1 MKRNELE
8 SKLIELQE
16 TTKNLSKDLDAL
28 IADALQ
34 SYKEQTGKNVIEW
47 NWGEEDAPACTY
59 TDFGDDLADC
69 YITRIE
75 FDDDNHITCI
85 ELYAYYQQETIEDA
99 KLVYMRDYKRDLA
112 NAIIAGLD

>member
-16 TTKNLSKDLDAL
+16 TSKNVSKGFYAL
-28 IADALQ
+28 IAESLQ
-34 SYKEQTGKNVIEW
+34 LYKEQTGKNVIEW
-47 NWGEEDAPACTY
+47 DWEEDDAPACTY

-75 FDDDNHITCI
+75 FDDTHITGI

-99 KLVYMRDYKRDLA
+99 KLVYMRDYQQDLA
-112 NAIIAGLD
+112 NAIIAELD